1 VSFRIAAGAC
11 ALIGALLALFIL
23 HWLRNLVSFIRPA
36 WYESEYLPLWVAVA
50 VFAVLAIRERLSAR
64 QAIVTGL
71 LITLPPYGLY
81 AGIALYEFI
90 YGESTFS
97 LGEYLRLTT
106 RVGVLAVSGAALN
119 PLLCTATRMW
129 RGSRGEE

>member
-23 HWLRNLVSFIRPA
+23 HWLRNLPLFTRPE
-36 WYESEYLPLWVAVA
+36 WYESEFLPLWVALA
-50 VFAVLAIRERLSAR
+50 VFGVLAFWGRLSTR

-71 LITLPPYGLY
+71 LVTVPPYGLY
-81 AGIALYEFI
+81 AAVALYEFI
-90 YGESTFS
+90 YGESAFP

-106 RVGVLAVSGAALN
+106 KVDILAMSGAALN

-129 RGSRGEE
+129 RGSRGKE